1 TFRLLLKRA
10 GGRIVKLHWLLVLAL
25 AKPGTTTA
33 KIFKTLNFAI
43 HLFTTSCISSST
55 KSESELLEEGLL
67 AQGEPTSSPQLYEH
81 FDLPPLPPGWLD
93 DLNAEISATRLP
105 ALATYPTPSEA
116 TSAADL
122 PSTVQHTDGTD
133 SKSTESET
141 SVYLSSHPV
150 VSITGD
156 GMEITSNVQ
165 GPAPAAPMNVAAA
178 PNNNTA
184 QQSTVVLP
192 SLAGSAGDHSSTN
205 QIEPEVFAKMVLLS
219 KRSRKV
225 ALKGL
230 NALKLC
236 CTPVPR
242 LTIRE
247 DLPDSSSPPS
257 HSSANSAN
265 CAISAATS
273 PPPSTWSSVITATS
287 PCSTQIRPQLRY
299 QQEASRDATAFTR
312 AKPTH
317 LAPPQIIIN
326 ERFSDS
332 SLSLSNSPNSNPSTT
347 TLAPS
352 TLTPGT
358 TPASSVLDVKSDVE
372 GKVST
377 ALPETTSR
385 DVTHEAHSPK
395 SGSEKANGR
404 TVAPRLEERHAS
416 NRRAK
421 FRIPTSILGRFKNK
435 KESKTTEEDRHW
447 QWAKREGKQP
457 EGGRRPHGQWSGL
470 GLACRTTTTAAGGR
484 PLQQPGRVPPI
495 GDETDS
501 EEDDVDEAGFSKKEQ
516 EKAMAESKQAATRAV
531 VRPFYGASTSSAANG
546 PLSQNE
552 WDNLKQYEAVS
563 WSWKEDVGPDEIV
576 APTGLPPP
584 KPRSQ
589 AAPPKAKLLP
599 RLKNLI
605 KKITPW
611 NRFTTRRRADLAH

>member
-1 TFRLLLKRA
+1 AFCLVLKRA
-10 GGRIVKLHWLLVLAL
+10 SGRIVKLRWSLLAFPKL
-25 AKPGTTTA
+25 GTATA
-33 KIFKTLNFAI
+33 KTFKTLNFVA
-43 HLFTTSCISSST
+43 HLFTTTFTSIST

-67 AQGEPTSSPQLYEH
+67 AQGEPTYSPQLYEH

-105 ALATYPTPSEA
+105 ALATSPPPFDA
-116 TSAADL
+116 TSATDL
-122 PSTVQHTDGTD
+122 PSTVQHTDITNSTSTD
-133 SKSTESET
+133 SKISA
-141 SVYLSSHPV
+141 YLSSLPV
-150 VSITGD
+150 VSLTGD
-156 GMEITSNVQ
+156 GAEIRSNHQ
-165 GPAPAAPMNVAAA
+165 GPTPAAPMNVGAALT
-178 PNNNTA
+178 NNTA
-184 QQSTVVLP
+184 QRSTVVLP
-192 SLAGSAGDHSSTN
+192 SLAGSPGDHSSTN

-230 NALKLC
+230 NALKLGR
-236 CTPVPR
+236 TPVPR
-242 LTIRE
+242 ITIRE

-257 HSSANSAN
+257 HSSANTAN

-287 PCSTQIRPQLRY
+287 PYSTQIHPQPRY

-312 AKPTH
+312 AKPIH

-326 ERFSDS
+326 GRFSDS
-332 SLSLSNSPNSNPSTT
+332 SLSLPGSPNSNPSTT

-352 TLTPGT
+352 TSTPGT

-377 ALPETTSR
+377 ALPKTTSR
-385 DVTHEAHSPK
+385 DATHEAHSPK

-404 TVAPRLEERHAS
+404 TVAPRLEEGHAS

-421 FRIPTSILGRFKNK
+421 FRIPTSILRRFKNK
-435 KESKTTEEDRHW
+435 KESKTTEEDPHW

-470 GLACRTTTTAAGGR
+470 GLAGRTTTAPGGR
-484 PLQQPGRVPPI
+484 PLQLPGRVAPI
-495 GDETDS
+495 GEEETDN

-516 EKAMAESKQAATRAV
+516 EKAMAESKKAATRAV

-546 PLSQNE
+546 PLSQKE
-552 WDNLKQYEAVS
+552 WDILKQYEAVS
-563 WSWKEDVGPDEIV
+563 WSWKEDVGPDQIV

-584 KPRSQ
+584 EPRSQ

-599 RLKNLI
+599 RLKTLI
-605 KKITPW
+605 KRITPW